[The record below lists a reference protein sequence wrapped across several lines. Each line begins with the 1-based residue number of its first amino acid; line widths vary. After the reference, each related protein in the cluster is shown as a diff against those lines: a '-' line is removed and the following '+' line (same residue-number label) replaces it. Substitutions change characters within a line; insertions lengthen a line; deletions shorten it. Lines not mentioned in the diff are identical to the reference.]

1 MKYSLRDIGVH
12 RDGKKERGKKMEE
25 KWEEKR
31 GNQDEQWKNPEEN
44 HTGDWEKQEKEREGQ
59 IKDWENQEKEH
70 EGQIKNWEKQE
81 KKHEGQIKNWEGQ
94 EKERERQIGSWE
106 EREEKRGTR
115 EETGRRQ
122 EFRTE
127 EEDAGKK
134 GRTGKK
140 FHLTG
145 SLPAKIIVF
154 FVLAIS
160 CFVGMLLTI
169 LCIHLESEEF
179 YTKDLNTVLAGTL
192 RGVARDTIYD
202 VEPLLVQGQV
212 KAAEDLCRNR
222 NIDIE
227 LLSMDEDGSLNAIW
241 STWDGQGTALTGEI
255 YSAFDEG
262 QIDREIT
269 INGYTLKSDVP
280 YLYRYYIDPKFPI
293 QDECQEIARLVT
305 FLYNVRFALI
315 GLAVGGLFLCLVS
328 FIFLIC
334 SAGHR
339 NGQEGIIPGVLT
351 GIHLD
356 VLTLFFAGGVSGLGA
371 VIVELVSYMGDLGQV
386 IILTVAGS
394 LLAVWGTLYC
404 MDFALRIKLGK
415 CWRHTL
421 IYVILRGIGR
431 VLRFL
436 CRGIGALI
444 RGIPLILTVLTV
456 YFGICILEFMGVALF
471 MRTGEGFLLWAL
483 EKAVLLVVVAY
494 IALTCNRLLTAGRAL
509 AEGEEGYTVDTSR
522 MFGDFKEH
530 GENLNSLSQG
540 ISRAVAERMKSEHLK
555 TELISNVSHD
565 IKTPLTSI
573 INYADLICEETGR
586 GETADISRLKEFS
599 EVLLRQSRRLK
610 KLLEDLMEASKAT
623 TGNLEVNLE
632 TCEVGVLLSQ
642 AVGEY
647 QQRMEE
653 KGLELITRKPQ
664 EEVRI
669 LADGRHLW
677 RVFDNLLNNICK
689 YAQENSRVYLS
700 IETDGEWARIIF
712 RNMSKYPLDISPE
725 ELQERFV
732 RGDKSRHMEGNG
744 LGLSIARSLV
754 ELQNGEMDIIIDGD
768 LFKVTV
774 GFPL

>member
-1 MKYSLRDIGVH
+1 
-12 RDGKKERGKKMEE
+12 MEE

-31 GNQDEQWKNPEEN
+31 DNPDGQWRNPEEN
-44 HTGDWEKQEKEREGQ
+44 REKHKGDWEEQE
-59 IKDWENQEKEH
+59 
-70 EGQIKNWEKQE
+70 
-81 KKHEGQIKNWEGQ
+81 
-94 EKERERQIGSWE
+94 E
-106 EREEKRGTR
+106 EREK
-115 EETGRRQ
+115 Q
-122 EFRTE
+122 I
-127 EEDAGKK
+127 
-134 GRTGKK
+134 KK
-140 FHLTG
+140 FRLTG
-145 SLPAKIIVF
+145 SMPAKIIAF
-154 FVLAIS
+154 FLLAIS
-160 CFVGMLLTI
+160 CFAGIGLTI
-169 LCIHLESEEF
+169 LCIFLASQEF
-179 YTKDLNTVLAGTL
+179 YSKNLNTVLTGMLWRAG
-192 RGVARDTIYD
+192 RNTIYE
-202 VEPLLVQGQV
+202 VEPLLAQGRLEE
-212 KAAEDLCRNR
+212 AEDLCRDG

-227 LLSMDEDGSLNAIW
+227 LVSVNENGRLNVIW

-255 YSAFDEG
+255 YSAFDEW
-262 QIDREIT
+262 QTDRKVT
-269 INGYTLKSDVP
+269 INGYTLESDVP
-280 YLYRYYIDPKFPI
+280 YLYRYYIDPEFPI
-293 QDECQEIARLVT
+293 EDECQRIAKRVT
-305 FLYNVRFALI
+305 SLYDARFALI
-315 GLAVGGLFLCLVS
+315 GLAAGSIFFCLVC
-328 FIFLIC
+328 FIFLMC

-356 VLTLFFAGGVSGLGA
+356 VLTLFFAGAASAFCA
-371 VIVELVSYMGDLGQV
+371 VIVELVSGMGDLGQI
-386 IILTVAGS
+386 IILTAAGS
-394 LLAVWGTLYC
+394 LLAIWATLYC

-415 CWRHTL
+415 CWRHSL
-421 IYVILRGIGR
+421 IYVILEGTGR
-431 VLRFL
+431 ALRFL
-436 CRGIGALI
+436 CRETGVLI
-444 RGIPLILTVLTV
+444 REIPMMLTVLTV
-456 YFGICILEFMGVALF
+456 YFGICILEFIGVVLF
-471 MRTGEGFLLWAL
+471 TRVSEGFLLFWTL
-483 EKAVLLVVVAY
+483 EKIALLAAVAY
-494 IALTCNRLLTAGRAL
+494 IAMTCNRLLTAGRAL

-565 IKTPLTSI
+565 LKTPLTSI
-573 INYADLICEETGR
+573 INYADLICEEAGS
-586 GETADISRLKEFS
+586 GDEADISRMKEFS

-664 EEVRI
+664 EEVKI

-712 RNMSKYPLDISPE
+712 RNMSKYPLDISAE

-754 ELQNGEMDIIIDGD
+754 ELQNGKMDIVIDGD

-774 GFPL
+774 CFPI